1 MGRAAA
7 TALAEAAGVPGVAEV
22 WIRYG
27 DDGTEE
33 RLTGGRAS
41 YRALAG
47 AEDGDVVLVVG
58 SAIPLSRTLHDS
70 AGGGS
75 GTGARG
81 GGEARPL
88 PDGEQRFK
96 RLGHLVIKEPIPM
109 LLQKVGMRICAF
121 VSPLVIH
128 PFPELLIGRCCAPL
142 ALPRPDLCE
151 AMGPQIS
158 TLPMGSHH
166 HGDPEELTS
175 I

>member
-1 MGRAAA
+1 MLQVKGSAAA
-7 TALAEAAGVPGVAEV
+7 PASVSIPGAITAWGGPLLAALAKAAGVPGVAEV

-70 AGGGS
+70 GGGGS
-75 GTGARG
+75 GNRARGG

-96 RLGHLVIKEPIPM
+96 RLGHLIIKEPLP
-109 LLQKVGMRICAF
+109 LLIQKVRPVDGYCLR
-121 VSPLVIH
+121 
-128 PFPELLIGRCCAPL
+128 
-142 ALPRPDLCE
+142 PRPCW
-151 AMGPQIS
+151 
-158 TLPMGSHH
+158 
-166 HGDPEELTS
+166 EL
-175 I
+175 